1 MKIQNEAKQRDK
13 ILLLL
18 REIRQESGIRQV
30 DMAKQLDVPQSFV
43 SKYESGTRRL
53 DILELRRICQIM
65 GISLQ
70 DFIKKLEESLNETK

>member
-53 DILELRRICQIM
+53 DILEIRRICQIM

>member
-53 DILELRRICQIM
+53 DILELLRICQIM